1 MGVVATRM
9 SSSASFPNGPTILII
24 DDEEFLRQSF
34 GKVLMQAGYR
44 VLEAGDGVTGIE
56 LAERTK
62 PALILLDVHMAGLN
76 GWQTL
81 QGLQER
87 GLRQPVIMLTGDNAV
102 ESRVR
107 GLGAGADD
115 YLGKPCDLRELL
127 ARVHAALRRRQP
139 EETPVKLQFGEI
151 AVNLTERT
159 ATQSGRP
166 FSLTRTEFEML
177 DYLAK
182 HVGRPVER
190 KKILEAVWG
199 YTREAHTRT
208 LETHIWRL
216 RSKLGD
222 DGGEPKWIRTV
233 AGVGYTLERS
243 AVPSALPRPARELE
257 ETG

>member
-1 MGVVATRM
+1 
-9 SSSASFPNGPTILII
+9 LII

-44 VLEAGDGVTGIE
+44 FLEAGDGVSGIE

-62 PALILLDVHMAGLN
+62 PDLILLDVHMAGLN

-139 EETPVKLQFGEI
+139 EQAPVRLRFGEI
-151 AVNLTERT
+151 DVNLTERT

-190 KKILEAVWG
+190 TKMLAAVWG
-199 YTREAHTRT
+199 YARDAHTRT

-216 RSKLGD
+216 RTKLGD
-222 DGGEPKWIRTV
+222 GGSEPKWIRTV
-233 AGVGYTLERS
+233 SGVGYTLERT
-243 AVPSALPRPARELE
+243 AVPSPSPMAARGWEQA
-257 ETG
+257 G